1 LEVIAMASDI
11 VTGSVTQVAR
21 VAVAKAAAPERRT
34 ESSSDGKAKAAEAK
48 QSREAL
54 QEAMVGL
61 SELIQSQRRS
71 LQFSVDA
78 TSGRTV
84 IRVLDAET
92 QEMIRQIPAEE
103 VVNLSRWL
111 KGSSG
116 ALFDANA

>member
-1 LEVIAMASDI
+1 MAI
-11 VTGSVTQVAR
+11 ELATGSVTQVAR
-21 VAVAKAAAPERRT
+21 VAAAKPAAPERRAET
-34 ESSSDGKAKAAEAK
+34 PPDDRAQAAKAQ

-54 QEAMVGL
+54 HEAMVGL

-92 QEMIRQIPAEE
+92 QEIIRQIPAEE

-111 KGSSG
+111 KGSAG
-116 ALFDANA
+116 VLFDAKA

>member
-1 LEVIAMASDI
+1 MASEI
-11 VTGSVTQVAR
+11 ATGSVTQVAR
-21 VAVAKAAAPERRT
+21 VAAAKLAAPERRT
-34 ESSSDGKAKAAEAK
+34 EKPSVDEATAAEAR

-84 IRVLDAET
+84 IRVLDAQT
-92 QEMIRQIPAEE
+92 QETIRQIPPEE

-116 ALFDANA
+116 ALFDASA

>member
-1 LEVIAMASDI
+1 MASEI
-11 VTGSVTQVAR
+11 ATGSVTQVAR
-21 VAVAKAAAPERRT
+21 LAAARPAAPERRT
-34 ESSSDGKAKAAEAK
+34 ETPPDDRAQAAKAQ

-54 QEAMVGL
+54 HEAMVGL

-92 QEMIRQIPAEE
+92 KETIRQIPPEE
-103 VVNLSRWL
+103 VVKLSRWL
-111 KGSSG
+111 NGSSG
-116 ALFDANA
+116 ALLDANA

>member
-1 LEVIAMASDI
+1 MEVIAMASDI
-11 VTGSVTQVAR
+11 ATGSVTQVAR
-21 VAVAKAAAPERRT
+21 VAVAKPAAPERRT
-34 ESSSDGKAKAAEAK
+34 EQPSEDRAQSVRSAEA
-48 QSREAL
+48 REAL
-54 QEAMVGL
+54 KEAMVGL

-116 ALFDANA
+116 AVFDASA

>member
-1 LEVIAMASDI
+1 MASDI

-21 VAVAKAAAPERRT
+21 LAAAKPAVPERRAET
-34 ESSSDGKAKAAEAK
+34 PPDDRAQAAKVEQA
-48 QSREAL
+48 REAL

-71 LQFSVDA
+71 LQFTVDA

-84 IRVLDAET
+84 IRVLDSRT

-116 ALFDANA
+116 ALFNANA

>member
-1 LEVIAMASDI
+1 MASDI
-11 VTGSVTQVAR
+11 VTGSVPQSTR
-21 VAVAKAAAPERRT
+21 VAVAKPAAPDRRT
-34 ESSSDGKAKAAEAK
+34 DKPAVDEAKAAKAEQA
-48 QSREAL
+48 REAL
-54 QEAMVGL
+54 QEAMAGL
-61 SELIQSQRRS
+61 SELIQSQRRA

-92 QEMIRQIPAEE
+92 QETIRQIPPEE

>member
-1 LEVIAMASDI
+1 MATDIA
-11 VTGSVTQVAR
+11 TGSVTQVTR
-21 VAVAKAAAPERRT
+21 VAVAKPAAPERRADKPSDDEVKAT
-34 ESSSDGKAKAAEAK
+34 EAR

-61 SELIQSQRRS
+61 SALVQSQRRS

-103 VVNLSRWL
+103 VVHLSRWL

-116 ALFDANA
+116 ALFDAKA

>member
-1 LEVIAMASDI
+1 MASEMA
-11 VTGSVTQVAR
+11 TGSVTQVAR
-21 VAVAKAAAPERRT
+21 VAVPKPAAPERRT
-34 ESSSDGKAKAAEAK
+34 EQPSEDRAQSVRSAEA
-48 QSREAL
+48 RESL
-54 QEAMVGL
+54 EEAMAGL

-71 LQFSVDA
+71 LEFSVDA

-92 QEMIRQIPAEE
+92 KETIRQIPPEE

-116 ALFDANA
+116 ALFDASA

>member
-1 LEVIAMASDI
+1 MASDLA
-11 VTGSVTQVAR
+11 TGSVTQVTRA
-21 VAVAKAAAPERRT
+21 AVARPAAPERRT
-34 ESSSDGKAKAAEAK
+34 EKPAVDEAK
-48 QSREAL
+48 VSKAEQAREAL
-54 QEAMVGL
+54 QEAMAGL

-78 TSGRTV
+78 ISGRTV

>member
-1 LEVIAMASDI
+1 MASDI

-21 VAVAKAAAPERRT
+21 VAVAKPAAPERRT
-34 ESSSDGKAKAAEAK
+34 ESSSDDKAKAAEAK
-48 QSREAL
+48 RSREAL

-103 VVNLSRWL
+103 VVHLSRWL

-116 ALFDANA
+116 ALFDASA

>member
-1 LEVIAMASDI
+1 MASEI
-11 VTGSVTQVAR
+11 ATGSVTQVAR
-21 VAVAKAAAPERRT
+21 LAAARPAAPERRT
-34 ESSSDGKAKAAEAK
+34 ETPPDDRAQAAKAQ

-54 QEAMVGL
+54 HEAMVGL

-116 ALFDANA
+116 ALLDAKA

>member
-1 LEVIAMASDI
+1 MASDI
-11 VTGSVTQVAR
+11 ATGSVTQVAR
-21 VAVAKAAAPERRT
+21 VAAARPAAPERRAET
-34 ESSSDGKAKAAEAK
+34 PPDDRAQAAKARQA
-48 QSREAL
+48 REAL

-103 VVNLSRWL
+103 VVHLSRWL